1 MRVVIASVALVAV
14 CAAGIVL
21 AQSDKPKNTGP
32 DKSPELRQLGKHLAK
47 GQADRNAGSY
57 GGSDPLLFHAG
68 GTVTSFVTEVHPIYW
83 GTKWADSAFV
93 GDKIS
98 GLALFYAG
106 ASSPYLSTNT
116 EYTGSTG
123 LHTSDPIVEPN
134 PDTPYIDSTH
144 AAPTGDV
151 QPITVL
157 NEVCNFVGSGVKRH
171 AYYPVYVDSP
181 RGNVGYCAYHSS
193 GTCANGTP
201 VDFAFFFNLDGD
213 RGCDPVDTR
222 DGPFSRPLG
231 AGERLG
237 ARVVGA
243 PVGPVRQRL
252 VRQDGLRELRQVR
265 VDVRPQRPDV
275 LEQHDLEGAGQL
287 VERRVHREPRLRLRD
302 HEVHRLHRRHER
314 VLIPCS
320 PRGAPAPRGISS
332 RRTPLRRPSRRAI
345 LELGIIVGESKRR
358 ALAASDA
365 PGVPSGR
372 DLHP

>member
-1 MRVVIASVALVAV
+1 MRTVIASVALVAV

-57 GGSDPLLFHAG
+57 GGSDPLLFHTG

-123 LHTSDPIVEPN
+123 LHTSDLIVEPN
-134 PDTPYIDSTH
+134 PDTPYVDSTH
-144 AAPTGDV
+144 AAPRGNV

-213 RGCDPVDTR
+213 RGCDPVDTQT
-222 DGPFSRPLG
+222 GHS
-231 AGERLG
+231 
-237 ARVVGA
+237 
-243 PVGPVRQRL
+243 Q
-252 VRQDGLRELRQVR
+252 GL
-265 VDVRPQRPDV
+265 
-275 LEQHDLEGAGQL
+275 
-287 VERRVHREPRLRLRD
+287 
-302 HEVHRLHRRHER
+302 
-314 VLIPCS
+314 S
-320 PRGAPAPRGISS
+320 
-332 RRTPLRRPSRRAI
+332 
-345 LELGIIVGESKRR
+345 
-358 ALAASDA
+358 ALANVSGHELSERQSDPYGNAWFDKTGYENSDKCAWTFGPSALTFSNNTIWKVQGNWSNAAFSASR
-365 PGVPSGR
+365 GYVSGITKYTGCI
-372 DLHP
+372 DGTNEN

>member
-1 MRVVIASVALVAV
+1 MRLVVASVVLVAV

-123 LHTSDPIVEPN
+123 LHTSDLIVEPN

-157 NEVCNFVGSGVKRH
+157 NEVCSFVGSGVKRH

-181 RGNVGYCAYHSS
+181 RGTVGYCAYHSS

-213 RGCDPVDTR
+213 KGCDPRDTET
-222 DGPFSRPLG
+222 GHS
-231 AGERLG
+231 
-237 ARVVGA
+237 
-243 PVGPVRQRL
+243 Q
-252 VRQDGLRELRQVR
+252 GL
-265 VDVRPQRPDV
+265 
-275 LEQHDLEGAGQL
+275 
-287 VERRVHREPRLRLRD
+287 
-302 HEVHRLHRRHER
+302 
-314 VLIPCS
+314 S
-320 PRGAPAPRGISS
+320 
-332 RRTPLRRPSRRAI
+332 
-345 LELGIIVGESKRR
+345 
-358 ALAASDA
+358 ALANVSGHELSERQTDPYGNAWFDQTGYENSDKCAWTFGPGALTFSNNTIWKVQGNWSNAASNASRGYTYNGTKYTGCID
-365 PGVPSGR
+365 GTNEF
-372 DLHP
+372 